1 VVEIFVFSCKLVIS
15 VICVFILIVSCSVF
29 LNWVCWTRGNFLA
42 SRVSYISVCMSLRC
56 VERRAGTSIFG
67 HSANAGGGTVRV
79 FCFWALFW
87 CVCVIEQV
95 GSWRDGTIEMVG
107 GAVFKFSF
115 SSVCC

>member
-1 VVEIFVFSCKLVIS
+1 
-15 VICVFILIVSCSVF
+15 
-29 LNWVCWTRGNFLA
+29 
-42 SRVSYISVCMSLRC
+42 

-95 GSWRDGTIEMVG
+95 GSRRDGTIEMVG
-107 GAVFKFSF
+107 GLYLKFHFLQFHVITLGERICAVGILCYAFCIISWRFLLVSYIQ
-115 SSVCC
+115 VVDC